1 MKIISNLP
9 NMFTL
14 SNLALGVLAILNII
28 CGEVF
33 LASLLILIAGMMDR
47 FDGMIA
53 RKLNATSE
61 IGKELDSLSDLISF
75 GVSPAI
81 LIWNISLNEL
91 YYIGWIIVIIYTLSG
106 AYRLARYNT
115 MEFNGIYMGIP
126 ITLAGG
132 LISILSLYILKYR
145 DINNIVIAIFTLFL
159 SYAMVST
166 KIKLRK
172 R

>member
-1 MKIISNLP
+1 MTIKNNLP

-14 SNLALGVLAILNII
+14 MNLSLGVWAIINLFY
-28 CGEVF
+28 GDFF
-33 LASLLILIAGMMDR
+33 LSCLLIVVAGMMDR

-61 IGKELDSLSDLISF
+61 LGKELDSLSDLISF
-75 GVSPAI
+75 GIAPAV
-81 LIWNISLNEL
+81 LIWNVSLNTVP
-91 YYIGWIIVIIYTLSG
+91 YIGTLAAVVYTVSG
-106 AYRLARYNT
+106 AYRLARYNVSK
-115 MEFNGIYMGIP
+115 FSGIYVGIP

-132 LISILSLYILKYR
+132 LVAILSLYMLKYQDLNR
-145 DINNIVIAIFTLFL
+145 IAVLIIVVLL

-166 KIKLRK
+166 RLKLRK